1 MSKQHT
7 AVAARERRH
16 RRVRR
21 KVRGTTVRPRL
32 CVFRSLTHIYA
43 QLIDD
48 DSGRTLMAAS
58 DKENEM
64 ASQANGKTKT
74 AVAGLVGRLIG
85 QRAREKGIEQVV
97 FDRGGYK
104 FHGRVKALADAA
116 REAGL
121 RF

>member
-21 KVRGTTVRPRL
+21 KVRGTAVRPRL

-43 QLIDD
+43 QVIDD

-64 ASQANGKTKT
+64 ASQANGKTRQPSP
-74 AVAGLVGRLIG
+74 ASSAASLVNGRG
-85 QRAREKGIEQVV
+85 K
-97 FDRGGYK
+97 
-104 FHGRVKALADAA
+104 RVSN
-116 REAGL
+116 R
-121 RF
+121 